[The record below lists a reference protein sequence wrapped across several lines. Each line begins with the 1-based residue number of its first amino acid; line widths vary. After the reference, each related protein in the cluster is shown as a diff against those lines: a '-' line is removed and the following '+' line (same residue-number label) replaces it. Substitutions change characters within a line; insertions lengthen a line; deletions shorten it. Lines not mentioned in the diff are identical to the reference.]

1 MTKANLRH
9 HAAHPP
15 SAVKPNLSVNQKPN
29 YVAREKAAM
38 PNVNP
43 SLGQVGVD
51 AVNSRLGNLN
61 MEDTDDEPDDECDT
75 DASDCDEDRLAPKHN

>member
-1 MTKANLRH
+1 MTKLNVRH

-15 SAVKPNLSVNQKPN
+15 SSVRPNLDINKTPN
-29 YVAREKAAM
+29 VAPPEKAAM

-61 MEDTDDEPDDECDT
+61 MEDTDDEMDDECDP
-75 DASDCDEDRLAPKHN
+75 DDSDCDEDRLAPKHN